1 MNWEVSTMP
10 SKRSFFN
17 GTLFRK
23 NLTRFW
29 PLWGGVSL
37 MGAVFPLYVLL
48 SILGREYVSYTARD
62 MGRALYGVVT
72 ELVPGFLLV
81 YAALCG
87 VLVWGYLN
95 NSRSV
100 GLYHSLPV
108 DRTCLYLTTLASG
121 FAMVLIPFVVVGALL
136 CLVCLVTG
144 TLPLLAVAETA
155 LAVVLMAVFYFSTAT
170 LAAMVTG
177 NGFAMLAFYAIGH
190 FLAVLLESLVT
201 AFASGFLFGLTSL
214 SAGVLNFLSPT
225 IYIYEHFKAYYSI
238 WDASGPDSLQGMWV
252 IAVYALA
259 GLVLLAL
266 CWLLYR
272 RRKSESAGD
281 VVAQWWLKP
290 IFRYGVALCSALT
303 LGQVL
308 YELVYGIPFQEGVY
322 YHLIPMAICLI
333 ITGILG
339 YYVASMLL
347 KKSLRVFK
355 GDWQGPV
362 TTAAIVVILCGCVSL
377 DIFGTASYVPETEEI
392 DTISVTCSAGYAVTE
407 IAPDSPLA
415 QSALALHRAILADE
429 DYIRD
434 MTAQWNDG
442 GQWEEGSTGLTD
454 RAASADMD
462 FECVHFQYVLKN
474 GDTVYRSYPVVLVK
488 DRWYNQPDT
497 FDCQLRETLC
507 GPEAA
512 IASVSPGYGG
522 TVESVYGYIWIEE
535 GTDISLAGDE
545 ARAVYSAVLEDAAA
559 GRLYHWDPFA
569 DDEEYELIGS
579 LEFAFQPGNAPNDGN
594 SYSIGTEYKT
604 VDLYTAMTSTL
615 QTLRTLGWNGGGLVD
630 TEMQG

>member
-37 MGAVFPLYVLL
+37 MGAVFPLYLLL
-48 SILGREYVSYTARD
+48 SILGRDYLEFTDRD
-62 MGRALYGVVT
+62 VTMALYSVVT
-72 ELVPGFLLV
+72 WFIPAFLLV

-108 DRTCLYLTTLASG
+108 DRRCLYLTTLASG

-177 NGFAMLAFYAIGH
+177 NSFAMLAFYAIGH

-225 IYIYEHFKAYYSI
+225 IYIYEHFKAYYGI

-266 CWLLYR
+266 SWLLYR

-281 VVAQWWLKP
+281 VVAQGWLQP
-290 IFRYGVALCSALT
+290 VFRYGVALCSALT
-303 LGQVL
+303 LGQFL
-308 YELVYGIPFQEGVY
+308 YEMLYGLPFQVGPY
-322 YHLIPMAICLI
+322 YSMLPMALCMIF
-333 ITGILG
+333 TGILG
-339 YYVASMLL
+339 YYAASMLL
-347 KKSLRVFK
+347 KKSLKVFR

-362 TTAAIVVILCGCVSL
+362 TVAAMVVIFCGCVSFDAL
-377 DIFGTASYVPETEEI
+377 GTASYVPRAEEVE
-392 DTISVTCSAGYAVTE
+392 SVTVTSAVGYSLE
-407 IAPDSPLA
+407 LSGDSDLA
-415 QSALALHRAILADE
+415 AQVMALHQSILREE
-429 DYIRD
+429 DYIRA
-434 MTAQWNDG
+434 MTDQWY
-442 GQWEEGSTGLTD
+442 EEGRYWATVGEMDMEYVHITYLLT
-454 RAASADMD
+454 
-462 FECVHFQYVLKN
+462 N
-474 GDTVYRSYPVVLVK
+474 GDTVHREYPVVLVK

-497 FDCQLRETLC
+497 FDYQTRETLC
-507 GPEAA
+507 GPAA
-512 IASVSPGYGG
+512 AMTTVTPRYGG
-522 TVESVYGYIWIEE
+522 TVESVYGYLWNSEAE
-535 GTDISLAGDE
+535 DVSLAGDE

-559 GRLYHWDPFA
+559 GRLYHWEPFA

-579 LEFAFQPGNAPNDGN
+579 LEFAFQPDSPPSDSGPSDTAAA
-594 SYSIGTEYKT
+594 EYIST
-604 VDLYTAMTSTL
+604 DLYAGMTSTL
-615 QTLRTLGWNGGGLVD
+615 QALRDLGWNDGSLVD
-630 TEMQG
+630 PEAQG